1 MNKLIQELGRLYF
14 LPEQRGYSRQQ
25 IDSGNPV
32 VNTASLITP
41 AAISQNLDGT
51 ATVALKLVNPEGLVR
66 ALVITF
72 DRAKDWNHLTTLY
85 QGLEEDLKL
94 PAPAVSIS
102 ATGGFQLWLSLAD
115 NVTIAEATAFLEILR
130 SKYLADI
137 PVRHLKLSPSI
148 NEYSA
153 GELPTVDL
161 VPSFHQ
167 ASGKWSAFID
177 PSMGGMFLDEPGL
190 DMAPN
195 MAGQADI
202 LAKFESI
209 KSQDFQRVLAS
220 FQSPMPVEL
229 KLIETATNDQCGP
242 TSHSRLDVGSNYTEP
257 KSFLLA
263 VMNSPSASPDQRI
276 KAAQALLPYFE
287 RDVAK

>member
-25 IDSGNPV
+25 VDSGNPAV
-32 VNTASLITP
+32 GTASLITP
-41 AAISQNLDGT
+41 PAIRQSLDGT
-51 ATVALKLVNPEGLVR
+51 ATVALNLVNPEGLVR

-72 DRAKDWNHLTTLY
+72 DRAKDWTHLTALY
-85 QGLEEDLKL
+85 QALEEDLEL
-94 PAPAVSIS
+94 PAPAISIS

-115 NVTIAEATAFLEILR
+115 CVPVAQAMAFLEALC

-137 PVRHLKLSPSI
+137 PLRHLKLYPGI
-148 NEYSA
+148 NESSA
-153 GELPTVDL
+153 GQPPTVDL
-161 VPSFHQ
+161 VPGFHQ

-209 KSQDFQRVLAS
+209 KSQDFQRALTS
-220 FQSPMPVEL
+220 FQSPMTVAPKLVESVP
-229 KLIETATNDQCGP
+229 NDQYEL